1 MHYMFTL
8 CIIFTQNNS
17 SNDKKTIYPLVFFI
31 DMTVARTVSLHTV
44 LKSIVSLF
52 SKYFLKPDL
61 FLDVKLY

>member
-1 MHYMFTL
+1 MFTL
-8 CIIFTQNNS
+8 CILFTQNNS